1 METTCSLSWKYSQ
14 VLGICHFDF
23 RKNIPVTYYVFTY
36 QEQKTEIAL
45 LLKCISLK
53 MNGNWNSE
61 FVRAQSLDEMEVTL
75 WKQLLVGFLIFTIFL
90 VL

>member
-1 METTCSLSWKYSQ
+1 
-14 VLGICHFDF
+14 
-23 RKNIPVTYYVFTY
+23 
-36 QEQKTEIAL
+36 
-45 LLKCISLK
+45 
-53 MNGNWNSE
+53 MNGNWNNE